1 VDSHPRHSGYL
12 LVSCSCRHGPMA
24 EKQHSIAAYGSIV
37 WRPQLILC
45 IPIMT
50 KVLVLWSPLWIE
62 LRVWVGSL
70 FQHIALLQHHKL
82 SLLAVSFS
90 QLYNLL
96 LLSGLWLT
104 RTTCVSNCAR
114 SCESI
119 HSGIGIVWL
128 THPNPKPHL
137 QGISEQWYGCYY

>member
-1 VDSHPRHSGYL
+1 MDSHPRHSGYL
-12 LVSCSCRHGPMA
+12 LVRCSCRHGPMA
-24 EKQHSIAAYGSIV
+24 EKQHTS
-37 WRPQLILC
+37 C
-45 IPIMT
+45 IQQHCIEASADSLHT
-50 KVLVLWSPLWIE
+50 NHDQVLVLWSPLWIE
-62 LRVWVGSL
+62 LRVWVGLL
-70 FQHIALLQHHKL
+70 FQHIALLQHHKF
-82 SLLAVSFS
+82 SLLAVSYS

-114 SCESI
+114 GCESI

-128 THPNPKPHL
+128 THPNPKTHL